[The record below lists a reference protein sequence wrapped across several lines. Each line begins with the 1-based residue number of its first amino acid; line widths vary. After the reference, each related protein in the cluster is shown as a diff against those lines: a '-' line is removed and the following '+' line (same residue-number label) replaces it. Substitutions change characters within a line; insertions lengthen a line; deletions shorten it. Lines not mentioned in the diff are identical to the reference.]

1 MTEHT
6 PPADIDWPAWIE
18 GRRDVF
24 ERRASLNQFMGLE
37 ILEASH
43 DGVTMRLRLRPEMMN
58 PFGSVHGGATAALID
73 SAAGSA
79 IAAGCAP
86 DSDRI
91 MGTIDMQVHFLERAK
106 GDALI
111 ARGRMVRAGRAVAI
125 AQVDVHDDA
134 GTLVA
139 LGTATFRPGVPGAKR
154 NED

>member
-1 MTEHT
+1 VNEQ
-6 PPADIDWPAWIE
+6 ASSDVDWAAWIASRRQIFE
-18 GRRDVF
+18 GRP
-24 ERRASLNQFMGLE
+24 SLNQAMGLE
-37 ILEASH
+37 LIDAAP
-43 DGVTMRLRLRPEMMN
+43 GWAKMRMRLRPDVMN

-106 GDALI
+106 GDVLTAE
-111 ARGRMVRAGRAVAI
+111 GRMVRAGRAVAI
-125 AQVDVHDDA
+125 AQVEVRDDGGA
-134 GTLVA
+134 LVA
-139 LGTATFRPGVPGAKR
+139 MGTATFRVGAPGSRR